1 MKGDLQTWTMECDV
15 KRNHIDRLLSI
26 MANHGFS
33 NLPKTARTLLKTP
46 TDVPVQRLAG
56 ISDKLRCAAE
66 SYNLLSSISLSINI
80 DGLPKVKST
89 KNITMASVVQ
99 DRQSAI

>member
-1 MKGDLQTWTMECDV
+1 MECDI
-15 KRNHIDRLLSI
+15 KHNHIDRLLSI

-33 NLPKTARTLLKTP
+33 NLPKTPLTLLKTP

-56 ISDKLRCAAE
+56 MSNVYLGISDKLRCAAE
-66 SYNLLSSISLSINI
+66 SYNLSSSISLSINI

-89 KNITMASVVQ
+89 KNITMASVEQ
-99 DRQSAI
+99 DR